1 MRRVKVTKI
10 LSGNNFE
17 SSVVYVLVIIISVL
31 YLGNIQ
37 TVIKFSP

>member
-1 MRRVKVTKI
+1 MKRVKVTKI

-37 TVIKFSP
+37 RVIKFSP